1 MQNLIKISTII
12 LLSYFLT
19 GCSNKTLTVRT
30 LYPSEIDREK
40 VNSIKIERLQNDD
53 ISQTENIADRIA
65 NKVVDNQRVFTLK
78 NDIFGTDAIL
88 NGEVINSSL
97 NISNYHKE
105 EIDYAR
111 CRFYRYDE
119 RNRRGDCIQYEIRF
133 IPCERRDYNVSTNIR
148 LIKPIEN
155 RIIFSKRY
163 DRSNYENICFDHP
176 YYGYNQRP
184 QADARAVNSQ
194 LGSDIANEM
203 INDISPHYVY
213 FNIEIIEELDD
224 DNPIYTK
231 DHKNRFEYIVKLM
244 IAKNLDLAKTQLE
257 VLGQELGFRSFE
269 VNYNLALIYEAYGE
283 LARANNLYTQTR
295 LITQNMDYLKLVN
308 DGINRTS
315 INIEEKIKAKSQLP
329 TK

>member
-1 MQNLIKISTII
+1 MKNLIKILII
-12 LLSYFLT
+12 LLISYFIT

-30 LYPSEIDREK
+30 LYPSDIEKEK

-53 ISQTENIADRIA
+53 INQTKNIADRIA
-65 NKVVDNQRVFTLK
+65 NKFIDNQRVFTLK

-97 NISNYHKE
+97 NISNYHRE
-105 EIDYAR
+105 EIDYSR
-111 CRFYRYDE
+111 CRFYAYDE
-119 RNRRGDCIQYEIRF
+119 RNRRNDCIRYEIRF

-184 QADARAVNSQ
+184 PVDARVVNSQ
-194 LGSDIANEM
+194 LASDIANEI

-213 FNIEIIEELDD
+213 FNVAIIEELDD
-224 DNPIYTK
+224 NPMYTK
-231 DHKNRFEYIVKLM
+231 DQKNRFEYIVKLM

-295 LITQNMDYLKLVN
+295 LLTQNMDYLKLVN

-315 INIEEKIKAKSQLP
+315 VNIEEKIKAKSQLP
-329 TK
+329 IK

>member
-1 MQNLIKISTII
+1 MKNLIKISTI
-12 LLSYFLT
+12 LVLSYFLT

-40 VNSIKIERLQNDD
+40 VNSIKIDRLQNDD

-65 NKVVDNQRVFTLK
+65 NKFVDNQRVFTLK

-97 NISNYHKE
+97 NISNYSRQDV
-105 EIDYAR
+105 DYAR
-111 CRFYRYDE
+111 CRLYRYDE
-119 RNRRGDCIQYEIRF
+119 RYRRGDCIEYEIRF
-133 IPCERRDYNVSTNIR
+133 VPCERRDYNVSTVIR
-148 LIKPIEN
+148 LIKPVEN
-155 RIIFSKRY
+155 RVIFSKRY

-184 QADARAVNSQ
+184 PVDARVVNSQ
-194 LGSDIANEM
+194 LASDIANEI

-213 FNIEIIEELDD
+213 FNVAIIEELDD
-224 DNPIYTK
+224 NPMYTK
-231 DHKNRFEYIVKLM
+231 DQKNRFEYIVKLM

-295 LITQNMDYLKLVN
+295 LLTQNMDYLKLVN

-329 TK
+329 FK